1 MRRLIVVVLAVLAL
15 VIGMAV
21 PAMAGTTANV
31 VITAQPAYI
40 VVTQTQLTWTLNGVF
55 ATGDG
60 VTPKNYIVPSDT
72 YYANPLG
79 DGTPPSATVVAA
91 ECYFDIVTT
100 GSSLPLTL
108 TVNCSDFTGGG
119 ATMTNGNGT
128 NGATAYAGFCWG
140 NGTLYANKVIMKT
153 SASSVMKSSL
163 TPCASYPWGA
173 EILTRSNAWT
183 VAGNSTAQMILTA
196 TATP

>member
-1 MRRLIVVVLAVLAL
+1 MKKMLIVVLAVLAL
-15 VIGMAV
+15 VVGMAV
-21 PAMAGTTANV
+21 PAFAATTAAV
-31 VITAQPAYI
+31 TITAQPAYI
-40 VVTQTQLTWTLNGVF
+40 VVTQAQLMWTLNGVF

-60 VTPKNYIVPSDT
+60 VTPKNFIIPSDT

-91 ECYFDIVTT
+91 ECYFDLVTT

-119 ATMTNGNGT
+119 AAMTNGNGT
-128 NGATAYAGFCWG
+128 NGATAYAGYCWG
-140 NGTLYANKVIMKT
+140 NGTAYAAKVTMKT
-153 SASSVMKSSL
+153 SASSAMKTSL

-173 EILTRSNAWT
+173 EILTQTNAWAA
-183 VAGNSTAQMILTA
+183 AGNSTATMTLTA